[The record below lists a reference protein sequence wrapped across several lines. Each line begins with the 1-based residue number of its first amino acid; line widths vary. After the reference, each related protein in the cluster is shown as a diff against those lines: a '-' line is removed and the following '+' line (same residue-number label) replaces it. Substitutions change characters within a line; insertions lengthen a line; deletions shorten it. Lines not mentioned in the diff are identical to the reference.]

1 MFHLSSL
8 LLLKKLFLWLFHEGV
23 HYHIDSSHPVDTG
36 RKLNVHKTFRR
47 RPGRLLNVLC
57 TFNLRPV
64 STGQLIGRANQWI
77 GFYLRKN
84 YVKKEFREWLNSCFK
99 SIEKTQYFSK
109 TISKLN
115 HYNIWKI
122 QNLAETAYPYYIYY
136 SSLFVLLSLKLHNF
150 YLLYPSV
157 CVIYTIEHLFPVRIK
172 KSVENREYYINYLI
186 VSVVERWVSQPCWR
200 RKGKSYAA

>member
-23 HYHIDSSHPVDTG
+23 HYHIDSSQPVDTG

-47 RPGRLLNVLC
+47 RLGRLLNVLC

-122 QNLAETAYPYYIYY
+122 QNLAGTTYPYYIYY

-150 YLLYPSV
+150 IS
-157 CVIYTIEHLFPVRIK
+157 
-172 KSVENREYYINYLI
+172 I
-186 VSVVERWVSQPCWR
+186 VSFRLCYLYYWTFVSCQNKEKR
-200 RKGKSYAA
+200 GKQRILH